1 MSIQGLPLVLC
12 CILLGMGAAHS
23 GELKPWSG
31 GATPALALRDPLGK
45 PQDLAAYRG
54 KVVLVN
60 FWATWCEP
68 CREEMPSM
76 QALRERLAGKPF
88 EVLAVNL
95 MESEEKISAFRK
107 SKRIDL
113 PVLMDRDG
121 AAARSW
127 KVGMLPISYLV
138 DRRGAVRYQLVGEAN
153 WTDGAITATI
163 ERLMG
168 EAAPVPAAPGVKTTM
183 PKVSGQAAR

>member
-68 CREEMPSM
+68 CREEMPSL
-76 QALRERLAGKPF
+76 ARLATRWQAQGLT
-88 EVLAVNL
+88 VLTVAVADNAKRV
-95 MESEEKISAFRK
+95 EEFLWEALP
-107 SKRIDL
+107 DQQTL
-113 PVLMDRDG
+113 PVLHDRDQVISR
-121 AAARSW
+121 AWEAR
-127 KVGMLPISYLV
+127 MLPTTVILNKQHRIV
-138 DRRGAVRYQLVGEAN
+138 ARG
-153 WTDGAITATI
+153 TGAIDWD
-163 ERLMG
+163 
-168 EAAPVPAAPGVKTTM
+168 APAIDKQL
-183 PKVSGQAAR
+183 KKLIN